1 MRNVF
6 KILLLL
12 CVIAGFVALTHAL
25 QKQDNVLSDEK
36 VTDITFSNDT
46 IIF

>member
-25 QKQDNVLSDEK
+25 QKQDNVPSDEK
-36 VTDITFSNDT
+36 VTDITFSYGT

>member
-1 MRNVF
+1 MRKVF

-12 CVIAGFVALTHAL
+12 CVIAGFVALTRAFKEHGG
-25 QKQDNVLSDEK
+25 VPTDEK
-36 VTDITFSNDT
+36 VTDVTISNDT